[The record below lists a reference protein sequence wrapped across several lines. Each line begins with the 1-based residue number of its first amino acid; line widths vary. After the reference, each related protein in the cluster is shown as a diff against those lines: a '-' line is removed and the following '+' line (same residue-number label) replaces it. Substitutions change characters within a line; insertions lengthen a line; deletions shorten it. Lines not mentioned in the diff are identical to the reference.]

1 MHLHDSVHLYK
12 CGQVHLDM
20 PEIIPNNKSA
30 ICQDLIELMMLIFLN
45 IIINELVWLITNSAK
60 YKVLND

>member
-1 MHLHDSVHLYK
+1 
-12 CGQVHLDM
+12 M

-30 ICQDLIELMMLIFLN
+30 ICQNWIELMMLIFFLN
-45 IIINELVWLITNSAK
+45 IIIINELVWLITNSAK